1 MTLVF
6 RNLPKFKYKK
16 SMYDYTAINYFYSN
30 NNSDNYSNNNSNNL
44 NTNLNIDN
52 NISNTKNNNDKNNKV
67 REEIICSLINKSV
80 PVLYFNCEL
89 WNKLNTELH
98 NFINNN
104 IITKDEVDYELECK
118 IKGGRKCNY
127 DFELN
132 VIDYYKLRNKNKKKI
147 LNTYKIEFK
156 FNSTCCE
163 DIPQFVSPYKPSEF
177 LSVNYEGYF
186 YDNYLDKIF
195 TEANKYLS
203 NLSNINSLKIPEL
216 PSKPDYIKTINKP
229 KVNFMKQIKQLY
241 DKNPEYNKYCK
252 ELSKESIQKFLNI
265 NNENGENN
273 NINNNKSLLLIDKL
287 NKYFINTQS
296 EKIYMI
302 YKDGKFNKDIIP
314 LDNITIKS
322 YKVNEKYKNRFDC
335 ITVSGDEIQIL
346 LRWKNGNGI
355 QFPAFQISYKSI
367 DN

>member
-16 SMYDYTAINYFYSN
+16 SIYDYTAINYFYSN
-30 NNSDNYSNNNSNNL
+30 NNSDNS
-44 NTNLNIDN
+44 NTNSNIDN
-52 NISNTKNNNDKNNKV
+52 NISNTKDNNDKNNKV

-80 PVLYFNCEL
+80 PISYFDCEL
-89 WNKLNTELH
+89 WDKLNNGLH

-104 IITKDEVDYELECK
+104 IITKDEVGYELECK

-147 LNTYKIEFK
+147 LNTYKVEFK
-156 FNSTCCE
+156 YNSTCCE

-177 LSVNYEGYF
+177 LSVNYECYF

-203 NLSNINSLKIPEL
+203 NLSNIKSNTKSFKSLEL

-252 ELSKESIQKFLNI
+252 ELSKESIQNFMNI
-265 NNENGENN
+265 DNENGENKD
-273 NINNNKSLLLIDKL
+273 INNNKSLLLIDKL

-335 ITVSGDEIQIL
+335 ISVSGDEIQIL